1 MAARARILVV
11 DDMPDNVEI
20 ARMRLESEGYE
31 VATAFD
37 GEDALAKIA
46 DRRPDLILL
55 DVMMPRLDGIAV
67 TKRLK
72 ADPTLR
78 FIPIVLLTAKSATR
92 DVVAGLDAGA
102 DDYLTKPFEHAAL
115 LARVRSMLR
124 IKALNDE
131 IAALNAGLEARVARQ
146 VAELE
151 RMGTLKRF
159 LAPQI
164 AEAMMRDGDA
174 VLQPHRRDIVVLFC
188 DLRGFTAFAE
198 SSAPEEMMDLLRAYH
213 AALGPL
219 IHRHEA
225 TLERFLGD
233 GLMLFL
239 NDPLPCPDAPQRA
252 VRLAVE
258 MRDAIRGL
266 SDDWSRRG
274 HRIGFGI
281 GIAQGVATLGRI
293 GYEGRT
299 DYSAI
304 GPVSNIA
311 ARLCD
316 EAGDGQIL
324 VTERIAAAV
333 GAVATCENLG
343 ALDLK
348 GLLRPV
354 SVFNVVGL
362 RAGEAGPTDGVSAT

>member
-1 MAARARILVV
+1 MTSRARILVV

-20 ARMRLESEGYE
+20 AKMRLESEGYE
-31 VATAFD
+31 VDAAVD
-37 GEDALAKIA
+37 GEDALAKVA
-46 DRRPDLILL
+46 AQHPDLILL
-55 DVMMPRLDGIAV
+55 DVMMPKMDGIEV

-72 ADPTLR
+72 ADPALR

-115 LARVRSMLR
+115 LARVRAMLR
-124 IKALNDE
+124 IKALHDE

-151 RMGTLKRF
+151 RMGALKRF

-164 AEAMMRDGDA
+164 AEAVMRDGDA
-174 VLQPHRRDIVVLFC
+174 VLQPHRRDITVLFS
-188 DLRGFTAFAE
+188 DLRGFTSFAE
-198 SSAPEEMMDLLRAYH
+198 SSEPEEMMEVLRAYH

-233 GLMLFL
+233 GLMIFF

-252 VRLAVE
+252 ISLALE
-258 MRDAIRGL
+258 MRDTMRGL
-266 SDDWSRRG
+266 SEAWSRRG
-274 HRIGFGI
+274 HRIGFGV
-281 GIAQGVATLGRI
+281 GIAQGYATLGRI
-293 GYEGRT
+293 GYEGRS

-304 GPVSNIA
+304 GTVSNVA
-311 ARLCD
+311 SRLCG
-316 EAGDGQIL
+316 EAQDGQIL
-324 VTERIAAAV
+324 VTQRIAAAIE
-333 GAVATCENLG
+333 GHAQCEALG
-343 ALDLK
+343 EFALK
-348 GLLRPV
+348 GLARPLA
-354 SVFNVVGL
+354 VFNVTGL
-362 RAGEAGPTDGVSAT
+362 RADTAVPST